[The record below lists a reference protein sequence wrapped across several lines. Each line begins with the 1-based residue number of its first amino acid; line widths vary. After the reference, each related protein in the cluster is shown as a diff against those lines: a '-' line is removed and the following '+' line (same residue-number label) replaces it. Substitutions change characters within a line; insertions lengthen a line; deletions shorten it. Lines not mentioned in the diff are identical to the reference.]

1 MRRVAFS
8 CGTRGVVGACLAAW
22 SRSGSSAEA
31 AYRSQ
36 THQPDEVV
44 RGRHKVTREVH
55 PLQTTKAC
63 FTERPDR
70 VQQTMPI
77 LHQRLTHVAEL
88 GLLARA
94 FAAKAGIGVGPA
106 LMRALERFS
115 PWKSTHR
122 LFGLPPSGRSAGGG
136 SSLGRKLVRLAA
148 ASISVPSTLKWS
160 SLSKS
165 SRLAWRTTS
174 SKNSRLTR

>member
-106 LMRALERFS
+106 LMRGVGAFLAMEVHPPIVRM
-115 PWKSTHR
+115 
-122 LFGLPPSGRSAGGG
+122 PPSGRSAGGG

-148 ASISVPSTLKWS
+148 ASISVPSTLQW
-160 SLSKS
+160 
-165 SRLAWRTTS
+165 
-174 SKNSRLTR
+174 